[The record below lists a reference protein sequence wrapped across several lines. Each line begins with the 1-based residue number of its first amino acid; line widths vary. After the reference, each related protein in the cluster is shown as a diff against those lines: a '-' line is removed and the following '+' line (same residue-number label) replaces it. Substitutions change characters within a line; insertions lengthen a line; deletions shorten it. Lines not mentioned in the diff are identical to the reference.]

1 MKRRI
6 NKLKFQINRLRLKR
20 KVILLFLFILIL
32 AIYGINKMV
41 SPISA
46 SPVHDE
52 TVSSANCKGTN
63 VSQIICSLNG
73 GTNKLYLL
81 TAGIRDNQN
90 IITVIGAGLNWLRAK
105 SQCSANGANRTEVW
119 YAFGS
124 PSSGDVTI
132 TFDATVLSAV
142 GAISRYSNAD
152 PTNPIEN
159 PAGSNRVGQ
168 ESATCSGGSNSATAT
183 LDLTSTVGNT
193 ILFAGLDTG
202 NQPLQTGDA
211 DYSLR
216 FTGTVGSS
224 NITTIYVHDR
234 EWLTA
239 GTDTITHSLSGS
251 TGWSMAGLVIRPAP
265 LPTATPTATPLPTP
279 TPTPIDLNQ
288 GLAGHWQMD
297 EAAGTVINDSS
308 GNGNTSSSFTGDVSW
323 TTGKFGSA
331 LNFDG
336 ANDVVRIP
344 ETASIDMGGTT
355 QSYSVSA
362 WIKTSMNVAAG
373 THAFLLAKRASS
385 GVYPY
390 IVYLDQSEIACF
402 ETGDGTNY
410 NVTCNS
416 TALNNNTWHL
426 ITAVRDVSSDKIFIY
441 VDGQPAGSATDTTV
455 TSLANNDNVSIGNGG
470 ASYTEKDFGGIMD
483 DVRIYNRALS
493 STEVQALFN
502 YSPVIPTP
510 TPTPTVTPIAFTPT
524 PTAVPGGSPVHNE
537 TQVCKGTGVASIVC
551 PTTGGIDQL
560 YVVSVGS
567 RTNVD
572 VVSVTGLGLTFT
584 QHKEQCAGGLSNRAE
599 VWSAF
604 GSPADGNVTITFAST
619 TLSAVGAVSK
629 YGNVDPVTP
638 VENPAGSNRN
648 GQEGA
653 CSGGTS
659 NANVSLSLTSTR
671 NNSILLT
678 ALDAGWRNI
687 TTADPDYTERAYD
700 YIGGG
705 EETTLYVHDRVLS
718 TAGTDLAEHTLAD
731 TSDWAMAGLVIKPV
745 PQATLSPTVT
755 PTATPIPISTL
766 TPTITPTPLPA
777 TPTPTPFIGDNID
790 PINSIYSYSG
800 LGYYSLDPTFDGN
813 RTPQKDVTIMLVS
826 GSLEIKQNFSLSDPQ
841 DSVVFIVNGNIYIG
855 GDVTR
860 IPGLFISSQTFTIA
874 DGDQPIII
882 DGMVYAR
889 TINFNRKFYSLTQP
903 TYQFIYQPKYIID
916 LLPYLG
922 RPQVNWQEISR

>member
-234 EWLTA
+234 DWPTA

-265 LPTATPTATPLPTP
+265 LPT
-279 TPTPIDLNQ
+279 
-288 GLAGHWQMD
+288 
-297 EAAGTVINDSS
+297 
-308 GNGNTSSSFTGDVSW
+308 
-323 TTGKFGSA
+323 
-331 LNFDG
+331 
-336 ANDVVRIP
+336 
-344 ETASIDMGGTT
+344 
-355 QSYSVSA
+355 
-362 WIKTSMNVAAG
+362 
-373 THAFLLAKRASS
+373 
-385 GVYPY
+385 
-390 IVYLDQSEIACF
+390 
-402 ETGDGTNY
+402 
-410 NVTCNS
+410 
-416 TALNNNTWHL
+416 
-426 ITAVRDVSSDKIFIY
+426 
-441 VDGQPAGSATDTTV
+441 
-455 TSLANNDNVSIGNGG
+455 
-470 ASYTEKDFGGIMD
+470 
-483 DVRIYNRALS
+483 
-493 STEVQALFN
+493 
-502 YSPVIPTP
+502 
-510 TPTPTVTPIAFTPT
+510 
-524 PTAVPGGSPVHNE
+524 
-537 TQVCKGTGVASIVC
+537 
-551 PTTGGIDQL
+551 
-560 YVVSVGS
+560 
-567 RTNVD
+567 
-572 VVSVTGLGLTFT
+572 
-584 QHKEQCAGGLSNRAE
+584 
-599 VWSAF
+599 
-604 GSPADGNVTITFAST
+604 
-619 TLSAVGAVSK
+619 
-629 YGNVDPVTP
+629 
-638 VENPAGSNRN
+638 
-648 GQEGA
+648 
-653 CSGGTS
+653 
-659 NANVSLSLTSTR
+659 
-671 NNSILLT
+671 
-678 ALDAGWRNI
+678 
-687 TTADPDYTERAYD
+687 
-700 YIGGG
+700 
-705 EETTLYVHDRVLS
+705 
-718 TAGTDLAEHTLAD
+718 
-731 TSDWAMAGLVIKPV
+731 
-745 PQATLSPTVT
+745 VT
-755 PTATPIPISTL
+755 PTATPVPISTL